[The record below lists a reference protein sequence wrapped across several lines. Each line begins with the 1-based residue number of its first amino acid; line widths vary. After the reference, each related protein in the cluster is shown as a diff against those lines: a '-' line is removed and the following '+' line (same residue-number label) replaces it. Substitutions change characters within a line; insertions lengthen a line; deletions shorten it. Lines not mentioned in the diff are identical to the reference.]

1 MKIKCKQ
8 YILRVEVVAELA
20 SWQSSCLQHQKSAV
34 RTQSLTKNWPN
45 HQDLTLTSQG
55 KIN

>member
-8 YILRVEVVAELA
+8 NILRVEVVAELA